1 MIGGEPYTLGLFDTA
16 GQEDYD
22 RLRPLSYPQTDVF
35 LVCFSVVSPSS
46 YENVREKVNTVFYMQ
61 NLVFQLEM
69 KAKNNNLFP
78 VTKEKLRFAQL
89 TVMVAGIISF
99 NLFLLTITCYNQL
112 FINMFTVTHF
122 KN

>member
-1 MIGGEPYTLGLFDTA
+1 
-16 GQEDYD
+16 
-22 RLRPLSYPQTDVF
+22 
-35 LVCFSVVSPSS
+35 
-46 YENVREKVNTVFYMQ
+46 MQ

-78 VTKEKLRFAQL
+78 VTKEKLLFAQL